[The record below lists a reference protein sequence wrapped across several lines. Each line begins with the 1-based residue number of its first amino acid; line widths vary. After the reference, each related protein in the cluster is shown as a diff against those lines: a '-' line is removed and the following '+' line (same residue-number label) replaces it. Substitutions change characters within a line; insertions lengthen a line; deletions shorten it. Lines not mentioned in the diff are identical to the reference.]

1 MDQKNSQLEIDYT
14 IGRDIRKEDIG
25 KLVETL
31 QDWCESCE
39 SVLMTFEEQIDRA
52 NTNKTTFM
60 ERQFDIEREVI
71 ACQIM

>member
-1 MDQKNSQLEIDYT
+1 MDQKNGQLEIDYT

-31 QDWCESCE
+31 QEWCESCE

-52 NTNKTTFM
+52 NANKTAYL
-60 ERQFDIEREVI
+60 EHQHDVEKEVKS
-71 ACQIM
+71 